1 MDPNSENS
9 TQRSEKYFKYL
20 VFILILVLILDNYT
34 QFYSSVI
41 PSKIVEEFLGGYP
54 QNEANS
60 IFTISLAIVSI
71 GSYVVF
77 VVWYSA
83 DKVGR
88 RFLLVLSVFGM
99 VAASIGILFSR
110 NIVEYTI
117 YRFLLGIFVG
127 SDIWLIYIT
136 EESPP
141 ERKAFWTNIVLVGGM
156 IGVIL
161 MPVFRSI
168 YITETSPVGAWRGMT
183 YFSII
188 FGIPLGILV
197 ALTVKETSKFQ
208 EIKDNRPAT
217 KERTKVLKKNLNLIF
232 KSEKKRRSAYIA
244 ILVIS
249 LIRAVVGVFIS
260 LGELYMAD
268 SPYLNEG
275 DINIV
280 VYVLGASVIAGFL
293 MTGMLAD
300 KIGRKPLF
308 YIFFVMLI
316 IGAIIFIYGALTP
329 GIALLLVCI
338 GMSLINI
345 AYWGLY
351 VILSIVVIELIPTE
365 ARGTGNGFRGL
376 MGSFGS
382 TIGLILTSVLV
393 LFFSLQ
399 IVFLIFALMLLIDL
413 PIIYKYVIETKG
425 TDLSDLTIVS

>member
-1 MDPNSENS
+1 MVANSENS

-20 VFILILVLILDNYT
+20 IFILILVLILDNYT

-41 PSKIVEEFLGGYP
+41 PSKIVEEFLGDRP

-60 IFTISLAIVSI
+60 IFAISLAIVSI

-83 DKVGR
+83 DKIGR
-88 RFLLVLSVFGM
+88 RFLLILSVFGM
-99 VAASIGILFSR
+99 VAASIGILLSR

-117 YRFLLGIFVG
+117 YRFFLGIFVG
-127 SDIWLIYIT
+127 SDIWLIYVT

-141 ERKAFWTNIVLVGGM
+141 EKKAFWTNIVLVGGM

-168 YITETSPVGAWRGMT
+168 YITESSPVGAWRGMT

-208 EIKDNRPAT
+208 EIKDNRPTT
-217 KERTKVLKKNLNLIF
+217 KDRTKVLKKNLNLIF
-232 KSEKKRRSAYIA
+232 KSEKKHRSAYIA
-244 ILVIS
+244 ILIIS

-260 LGELYMAD
+260 LGELYMAS

-308 YIFFVMLI
+308 YIFTIMLT
-316 IGAIIFIYGALTP
+316 IGALIFIYGAVTP
-329 GIALLLVCI
+329 GIALILVCI

-382 TIGLILTSVLV
+382 TIGLLLTSVLV
-393 LFFSLQ
+393 YFFSLQ
-399 IVFLIFALMLLIDL
+399 IIFLIFAFMVLIDL

-425 TDLSDLTIVS
+425 TDLSDINIVN

>member
-1 MDPNSENS
+1 MDSNSENS
-9 TQRSEKYFKYL
+9 TLRSEKYFKYL
-20 VFILILVLILDNYT
+20 VFVLILVLILDNYT

-60 IFTISLAIVSI
+60 IFAISLAVVSI

-83 DKVGR
+83 DRVGR
-88 RFLLVLSVFGM
+88 KFLLVLSVFGM

-117 YRFLLGIFVG
+117 FRFFLAIFVG

-141 ERKAFWTNIVLVGGM
+141 KRKAFWTNIVLVGGM

-168 YITETSPVGAWRGMT
+168 YITDTSPVGAWRGMT

-208 EIKDNRPAT
+208 EIKDHRLAT
-217 KERTKVLKKNLNLIF
+217 KERTKILKKNLNLIF

-268 SPYLNEG
+268 SPYLSEG

-293 MTGMLAD
+293 TTGMLAD

-308 YIFFVMLI
+308 YIFFVMLT
-316 IGAIIFIYGALTP
+316 IGAIIFIYGAVTP
-329 GIALLLVCI
+329 GIALILVCI

-351 VILSIVVIELIPTE
+351 VILSITTIELIPTE

-399 IVFLIFALMLLIDL
+399 IIFLMFALMVLIDL

-425 TDLSDLTIVS
+425 TDLSDLNIVN

>member
-1 MDPNSENS
+1 MDQNSES
-9 TQRSEKYFKYL
+9 ATQISEKYFKYL
-20 VFILILVLILDNYT
+20 IVILILVLILDNYT
-34 QFYSSVI
+34 QFYSNVI
-41 PSKIVEEFLGGYP
+41 PSKIVEEFLGNYP
-54 QNEANS
+54 KNEANS
-60 IFTISLAIVSI
+60 IFAISLAIISI

-77 VVWYSA
+77 FVWYSA

-88 RFLLVLSVFGM
+88 KFLLVLSIFGM

-117 YRFLLGIFVG
+117 YRFFLGIFVG
-127 SDIWLIYIT
+127 SDIWLIYVT

-141 ERKAFWTNIVLVGGM
+141 EKKAFWTNIVLVGGM

-197 ALTVKETSKFQ
+197 CLTVKETSKFQ
-208 EIKDNRPAT
+208 EIREKRPTTKD
-217 KERTKVLKKNLNLIF
+217 RTKILKKNLSIIF
-232 KSEKKRRSAYIA
+232 KSENKRRRAYIA
-244 ILVIS
+244 ILIIS

-260 LGELYMAD
+260 LGELYMAN

-275 DINIV
+275 DINLV
-280 VYVLGASVIAGFL
+280 VYVLGISVVIGFL

-308 YIFFVMLI
+308 YIFFIILI
-316 IGAIIFIYGALTP
+316 IGALIFTYGAVTP
-329 GIALLLVCI
+329 GIALILVCI
-338 GMSLINI
+338 GMSMINI

-351 VILSIVVIELIPTE
+351 VILSIVVLELIPTE

-382 TIGLILTSVLV
+382 TLGLV
-393 LFFSLQ
+393 LTGIFVYYVSLQ
-399 IVFLIFALMLLIDL
+399 IIFLIFALMLLIDL

-425 TDLSDLTIVS
+425 TDLSDIKLIK

>member
-1 MDPNSENS
+1 MDQNSES
-9 TQRSEKYFKYL
+9 ATQISEKYFKYL
-20 VFILILVLILDNYT
+20 IVILILVLILDNYT
-34 QFYSSVI
+34 QFYSNVI
-41 PSKIVEEFLGGYP
+41 PSKIVEEFLGNYP
-54 QNEANS
+54 KNEANS
-60 IFTISLAIVSI
+60 IFAISLAIISI

-77 VVWYSA
+77 FVWYSA

-88 RFLLVLSVFGM
+88 KFLLVLSIFGM

-117 YRFLLGIFVG
+117 YRFFLGIFVG
-127 SDIWLIYIT
+127 SDIWLIYVT

-141 ERKAFWTNIVLVGGM
+141 EKKAFWTNIVLVGGM

-197 ALTVKETSKFQ
+197 CLTVKETSKFQ
-208 EIKDNRPAT
+208 EIREKRPTTKD
-217 KERTKVLKKNLNLIF
+217 RTKILKKNLSIIF
-232 KSEKKRRSAYIA
+232 KSENKRRRAYIA
-244 ILVIS
+244 ILIIS

-260 LGELYMAD
+260 LGELYMAN

-275 DINIV
+275 DINLV
-280 VYVLGASVIAGFL
+280 VYVLGISVVIGFL

-308 YIFFVMLI
+308 YIFFIILI
-316 IGAIIFIYGALTP
+316 IGALIFTYGAVTP
-329 GIALLLVCI
+329 GIALILVCI
-338 GMSLINI
+338 GMSMINI

-351 VILSIVVIELIPTE
+351 VILSIVVLELIPTE

-382 TIGLILTSVLV
+382 TLGLVITGIFVYYV
-393 LFFSLQ
+393 SLQ
-399 IVFLIFALMLLIDL
+399 IIFLIFALMLLIDL

-425 TDLSDLTIVS
+425 TDLSDIKLIK

>member
-425 TDLSDLTIVS
+425 TDLSDLTIVN

>member
-20 VFILILVLILDNYT
+20 IFILILVLILDNYT

-41 PSKIVEEFLGGYP
+41 PSKVIEDLLGDYP
-54 QNEANS
+54 QNEAIS

-127 SDIWLIYIT
+127 SDIWLIYVT

-141 ERKAFWTNIVLVGGM
+141 EKKAFWTNIVLVGGM

-217 KERTKVLKKNLNLIF
+217 KERTKILKKNLNLIF

-244 ILVIS
+244 ILIIS

-260 LGELYMAD
+260 LGELYMAS

-308 YIFFVMLI
+308 YIFFVMLT
-316 IGAIIFIYGALTP
+316 IGALIFIYGAVTP
-329 GIALLLVCI
+329 GIALILVCI
-338 GMSLINI
+338 GMSMINI

-382 TIGLILTSVLV
+382 TAGLLLTSVLV
-393 LFFSLQ
+393 HFFSLQ

-425 TDLSDLTIVS
+425 TDLSDINIVN

>member
-20 VFILILVLILDNYT
+20 IFILILVLILDNYT

-41 PSKIVEEFLGGYP
+41 PSKIVEEFLGGYSE
-54 QNEANS
+54 NEANS
-60 IFTISLAIVSI
+60 IFAISLAIVSI

-127 SDIWLIYIT
+127 SDIWLIYVT

-141 ERKAFWTNIVLVGGM
+141 EKKAFWTNIVLVGGM

-217 KERTKVLKKNLNLIF
+217 KERTKILKKNLNLIF

-244 ILVIS
+244 ILIIS

-260 LGELYMAD
+260 LGELYMAS

-308 YIFFVMLI
+308 YIFFVMLT
-316 IGAIIFIYGALTP
+316 IGALIFIYGAVTP
-329 GIALLLVCI
+329 GIALILVCI
-338 GMSLINI
+338 GMSMINI

-382 TIGLILTSVLV
+382 TAGLLLTSVLV
-393 LFFSLQ
+393 HFFSLQ

-425 TDLSDLTIVS
+425 TDLSDINIVN

>member
-1 MDPNSENS
+1 MGPNSENS

-20 VFILILVLILDNYT
+20 VFILILILILDNYT

-60 IFTISLAIVSI
+60 IFAISLAIVSI

-83 DKVGR
+83 DKIGR

-141 ERKAFWTNIVLVGGM
+141 EKKAFWTNIVLVGGM
-156 IGVIL
+156 IGVLL
-161 MPVFRSI
+161 MPIFRSI

-217 KERTKVLKKNLNLIF
+217 KERTKILKKNLNLIF
-232 KSEKKRRSAYIA
+232 KSEKERRSAYIA

-260 LGELYMAD
+260 LGELYMAN

-293 MTGMLAD
+293 ITGMLAD

-308 YIFFVMLI
+308 YIFFVMLTM
-316 IGAIIFIYGALTP
+316 GALIFIYGAVTP
-329 GIALLLVCI
+329 GIALILVCI
-338 GMSLINI
+338 GMSMINI

-351 VILSIVVIELIPTE
+351 IILSITTIELIPTE

-382 TIGLILTSVLV
+382 TIGLILTSILV
-393 LFFSLQ
+393 FFFSLQ
-399 IVFLIFALMLLIDL
+399 IVFLIFALMVLIDL

-425 TDLSDLTIVS
+425 TDLSDLTIVN

>member
-20 VFILILVLILDNYT
+20 IFILILVLILDNYT

-60 IFTISLAIVSI
+60 IFAISLAVVSI

-83 DKVGR
+83 DKIGR
-88 RFLLVLSVFGM
+88 KFLLVLSVFGM

-117 YRFLLGIFVG
+117 YRFFLGIFVG
-127 SDIWLIYIT
+127 SDIWLIYVT

-168 YITETSPVGAWRGMT
+168 YITDTSPVGAWRGMT

-208 EIKDNRPAT
+208 EIKEHRLAT
-217 KERTKVLKKNLNLIF
+217 KERTKILKKNLNIIF
-232 KSEKKRRSAYIA
+232 KSKKERRSAYIA

-280 VYVLGASVIAGFL
+280 VYVLGISVIAGFL
-293 MTGMLAD
+293 FTGLVAD

-308 YIFFVMLI
+308 YFYFVMLT
-316 IGAIIFIYGALTP
+316 IGAIIFIYGAVTP
-329 GIALLLVCI
+329 GIALILVCI

-351 VILSIVVIELIPTE
+351 VILSITTIELIPTE

-399 IVFLIFALMLLIDL
+399 LIFLIFALMLLIDL

-425 TDLSDLTIVS
+425 TDLSDL

>member
-20 VFILILVLILDNYT
+20 IFILILVLILDNYT

-54 QNEANS
+54 QNEATS
-60 IFTISLAIVSI
+60 IFAISLAIVSI

-88 RFLLVLSVFGM
+88 KFLLVLSVFGM

-117 YRFLLGIFVG
+117 FRFFLAIFVG
-127 SDIWLIYIT
+127 SDIWLIYVT

-141 ERKAFWTNIVLVGGM
+141 EKKAFWTNIVLVGGM
-156 IGVIL
+156 VGVIL
-161 MPVFRSI
+161 MPIFRSI
-168 YITETSPVGAWRGMT
+168 YITDTSPVGAWRGMT

-208 EIKDNRPAT
+208 EIKEHRLST
-217 KERTKVLKKNLNLIF
+217 KERTKVLKKNLNIIF
-232 KSEKKRRSAYIA
+232 KSEKERRSAYIA
-244 ILVIS
+244 ILIIS
-249 LIRAVVGVFIS
+249 LIRAISGVLIS
-260 LGELYMAD
+260 FAELYIAS

-275 DINIV
+275 DVNIV
-280 VYVLGASVIAGFL
+280 VYVLGASVLIGFL
-293 MTGMLAD
+293 LTGILAD
-300 KIGRKPLF
+300 RIGRKPLF
-308 YIFFVMLI
+308 YIFFVILI
-316 IGAIIFIYGALTP
+316 IGAVIFIYGAVTP
-329 GIALLLVCI
+329 GITLILVCI
-338 GMSLINI
+338 GISMINV

-351 VILSIVVIELIPTE
+351 VIISIVTIELIPTE

-376 MGSFGS
+376 IGSLGG
-382 TIGLILTSVLV
+382 TLGLVLTSIFVY
-393 LFFSLQ
+393 FFSLQ
-399 IVFLIFALMLLIDL
+399 LAFLVFTLLLFIDL
-413 PIIYKYVIETKG
+413 PIIYKYIIETKG
-425 TDLSDLTIVS
+425 TDLSKIG